1 MDEKLRTLKPMI
13 AGKKR
18 YLCFEIISET
28 AVEFADFVNVFWN
41 SAMSF
46 IGELGSAKASIWIV
60 KDLWDQ
66 KQQKGVIKCSH
77 RFVEKI
83 RLILSLI
90 NRIGDQRVIVNV
102 VGISGTLNSA
112 KAKIISMRDLT
123 SYS

>member
-1 MDEKLRTLKPMI
+1 MDEKLKAIKPMI

-18 YLCFEIISET
+18 YLSFEIMSELP
-28 AVEFADFVNVFWN
+28 VEFSDFVNVFWN
-41 SAMSF
+41 SSMSF

-83 RLILSLI
+83 RLVLSLI
-90 NRIGDQRVIVNV
+90 SRIGDQRVIVSV
-102 VGISGTLNSA
+102 LGVSGTLNSA
-112 KAKIISMRDLT
+112 KAKIMSMRDLS

>member
-1 MDEKLRTLKPMI
+1 MDDKLKAPKSMI

-18 YLCFEIISET
+18 YLYFEIISESP
-28 AVEFADFVNVFWN
+28 VEFSDFVNVFWN
-41 SAMSF
+41 SSMSF

-66 KQQKGVIKCSH
+66 KQQKGVVKCSH

-90 NRIGDQRVIVNV
+90 GRIGDQRVIVNV
-102 VGISGTLNSA
+102 LGISGTLNSA
-112 KAKIISMRDLT
+112 KAKVMSMRDLA

>member
-1 MDEKLRTLKPMI
+1 MDDKLKTPKPMI

-18 YLCFEIISET
+18 YLSFEIVSESPI
-28 AVEFADFVNVFWN
+28 EFSDFVNVFWN
-41 SAMSF
+41 SSMSF

-83 RLILSLI
+83 RLVLSLI
-90 NRIGDQRVIVNV
+90 GRIGDQRVIVSV
-102 VGISGTLNSA
+102 LGISGTLNSA
-112 KAKIISMRDLT
+112 KAKIMSMRDLT
-123 SYS
+123 SYA